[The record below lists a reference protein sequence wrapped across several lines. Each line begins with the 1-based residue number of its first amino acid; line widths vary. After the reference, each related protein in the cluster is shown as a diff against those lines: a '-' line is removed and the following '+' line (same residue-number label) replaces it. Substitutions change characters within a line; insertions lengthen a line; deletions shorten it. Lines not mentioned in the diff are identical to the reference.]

1 LADLKL
7 CDLAAGAAA
16 SGMARGELSSEAL
29 VTACLERTAELEPQ
43 LQAWAFLD
51 HDRAL
56 AQAKAADEQRRAGKG
71 VGALHG
77 VPVGIKDIIDTADMP
92 TENGS
97 AIFKGRQPRHDAD
110 AGTARRAAGA
120 VVLGKTITTELA
132 TLTPSVTRN
141 PRNPEHTP
149 GGSSSGSAAA
159 VASGMVPVALGTQ
172 TGGSVI
178 RPAAFCGIYGFK
190 PTFGLIAR
198 PGVLTQAPSLDTVG
212 VFGRSLEDVALV
224 VDAIQGYDERDPAS
238 IATSRPNLLAR
249 AKEDWPLPPMFTFAK
264 THAWGDADAAT
275 REAFG
280 ELVELLGD
288 KVEEISIDFTTE
300 RGIAAAKTVQNVEL
314 AHHYGPLLEHAPDL
328 ISKRLA
334 GQIEEGR
341 RVRGIDYVAALDARN
356 ELYATIDGLI
366 MQHGQI
372 LTPAALGPAPKG
384 LESTGNPVFC
394 AFWTYLGVPAV
405 TLPLL
410 EADGLPMGV
419 QLIGARRDDG
429 RLLRSA
435 RWLVQHL
442 AEEA

>member
-1 LADLKL
+1 LQL

-16 SGMARGELSSEAL
+16 SGIARGELSSEAL
-29 VTACLERTAELEPQ
+29 VTACLEHTAELEPQ

-97 AIFKGRQPRHDAD
+97 AVFKGRQPRHDA
-110 AGTARRAAGA
+110 AAVAALRSAGA

-212 VFGRSLEDVALV
+212 VFGRSLQDVALV

-264 THAWGDADAAT
+264 THAWGDAEAAT

-288 KVEEISIDFTTE
+288 KVEEISIDFTSE

-314 AHHYGPLLEHAPDL
+314 AHHYGPLLDAAPDL

-341 RVRGIDYVAALDARN
+341 RVRGIDYFAALDARN